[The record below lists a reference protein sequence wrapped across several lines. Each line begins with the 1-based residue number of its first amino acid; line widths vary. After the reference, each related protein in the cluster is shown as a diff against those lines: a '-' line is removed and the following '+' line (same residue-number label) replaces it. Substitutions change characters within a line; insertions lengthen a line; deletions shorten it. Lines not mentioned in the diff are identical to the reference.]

1 MRFSIFSH
9 SPAYEKIDML
19 ISINANSQLASTH
32 PLRNTTQRMSS
43 SSLPPSSSPLLPESD
58 SDSDISLGSTS
69 EPLTM
74 KVFIRN
80 DKERSKIHRAGV
92 EDRMNIVWSDSLE
105 ALQALD
111 VPDTDSTGWI
121 PVEHSLETLKRLF
134 PKVKSKPRNISEYK
148 LLFCFR
154 DTSVEGKFWLKGAVQ
169 HRKTGKVAMLT
180 AYLASQISPP
190 EPGRKR
196 TARHESHAD
205 GWYVVKADMY
215 ATACFWNAFKVC

>member
-1 MRFSIFSH
+1 
-9 SPAYEKIDML
+9 
-19 ISINANSQLASTH
+19 
-32 PLRNTTQRMSS
+32 
-43 SSLPPSSSPLLPESD
+43 
-58 SDSDISLGSTS
+58 
-69 EPLTM
+69 M

-80 DKERSKIHRAGV
+80 DKERSKIRRAGV

-121 PVEHSLETLKRLF
+121 PVEHSLETLKCLF

-180 AYLASQISPP
+180 AYLASQICPP

-196 TARHESHAD
+196 AARHESHTD

-215 ATACFWNAFKVC
+215 ATACFWNAFKAC